1 LGPIDILQAIDLF
14 RKKFEN
20 IYYLFVNGDVTEEN
34 LKQLQKLL
42 RVFTLVIDSQNTV
55 DLSWFCNKYFVIEL
69 IVKAPISI
77 SDSTWKPNNELQVLR
92 LYNCTSINDFRFID
106 NYYWLNVLTLRH
118 GPQLTLQQ
126 IEPVFMLTQ
135 LISLDLSGT
144 PLLTDELLL
153 QIVASRWSLETFLAV
168 KDTSAGEGGFTDQ
181 GITAF
186 LNSASTRNLNDLNL
200 SGHQSITSASLN
212 GEIRCLKQ
220 LKWLGLRK
228 TGCNSADSVRALVT
242 KRGQLLAARM
252 RWNKLPKLTISI
264 SATDP
269 TAEPN
274 TEHIG
279 TVNNSVDIE
288 INTIDRHPTYGYS
301 EADANSLN
309 DLLIG

>member
-14 RKKFEN
+14 SKKFQN
-20 IYYLFVNGDVTEEN
+20 ITYLSINGDVTEEN

-42 RVFTLVIDSQNTV
+42 RLFTLVVDSQNSV
-55 DLSWFCNKYFVIEL
+55 DLNWFRNKYFLIEL
-69 IVKAPISI
+69 IIKGPISF
-77 SDSTWKPNNELQVLR
+77 SDSKSKHNEKLQVLR
-92 LYNCTSINDFRFID
+92 LYNCTSINDFGFLD
-106 NYYWLNVLTLRH
+106 NYCCLNVLALRN

-144 PLLTDELLL
+144 PLLTDQLLVL
-153 QIVASRWSLETFLAV
+153 VVACRWPLVTFLAV
-168 KDTSAGEGGFTDQ
+168 KDTRTGEGGFTDQ

-186 LNSASTRNLNDLNL
+186 LSSTRNKKLSELNL

-212 GEIRCLKQ
+212 GEIHCLKE
-220 LKWLGLRK
+220 LKLLGLRK
-228 TGCNSADSVRALVT
+228 TGCNSVDSVRALVT
-242 KRGQLLAARM
+242 KRQQLLDARKPG
-252 RWNKLPKLTISI
+252 NKLPKLTISI

-274 TEHIG
+274 TDNIG

-288 INTIDRHPTYGYS
+288 INTIDCQPTYGYS
-301 EADANSLN
+301 EADANSLT
-309 DLLIG
+309 IS

>member
-274 TEHIG
+274 TEHIWIDD
-279 TVNNSVDIE
+279 NRVDIA
-288 INTIDRHPTYGYS
+288 INTIDCKPTYGYS
-301 EADANSLN
+301 GADANSLN
-309 DLLIG
+309 ELLIG